1 MRATFPRGQDTTRAV
16 SSSQLNVILHQERM
30 AEPVGDPR
38 EAWAES
44 ERLARRAASGDRSAQ
59 RELFQQLKRRLHAT
73 LYRIMGSTEAMEDLL
88 QDTFIEV
95 FRSLPSYRGESQLG
109 TWADRIAIRVAY
121 RHIRQARARKRS
133 APPVA
138 ALSLVGAG
146 EADMLHREGV
156 RRLYRVLS
164 DMSPEYRAAFALFVV
179 DGRSLREVADVVGIS
194 LVAAKSRVWR
204 ARRQVMA
211 AARDDSVL
219 ARYLSQEK
227 D

>member
-1 MRATFPRGQDTTRAV
+1 
-16 SSSQLNVILHQERM
+16 M
-30 AEPVGDPR
+30 AEPVDDAR
-38 EAWAES
+38 QAWAES

-73 LYRIMGSTEAMEDLL
+73 LYRIMGSNEAMEDLL

-121 RHIRQARARKRS
+121 RHIRHTRARKRS

-138 ALSLVGAG
+138 GLTLVGAG

-164 DMSPEYRAAFALFVV
+164 DMSPEYRTAFALFVV
-179 DGRSLREVADVVGIS
+179 DGRSLREVADAVGIS

-211 AARDDSVL
+211 AARDDGVL